1 MKLVMKIMSLKVML
15 KLTVKMLKLYNPCN
29 PKTWIIGIDADKS
42 YGYSMSQLLS
52 FEILDSINL

>member
-15 KLTVKMLKLYNPCN
+15 KLTVKMLKLYNPYN

-42 YGYSMSQLLS
+42 YGYSMSQLL
-52 FEILDSINL
+52 